1 MPEPGEVA
9 PDQAR
14 AVDLVSRAWTAAVG
28 LDRFGPEDD
37 FFALGGDSVSAALL
51 ALRVGKGTG
60 IHVPLRALFE
70 YPTFGGF
77 TAFVEARRQPVP
89 VIEPRADPTTHPLT
103 PGQERL
109 WLLSRLHPDQAR
121 YTVASI
127 VELTG
132 TLDLGG
138 LSEAV
143 LQLVTRHEPLRT
155 VIDDSGPRAVCRVRE
170 PGSVQIH
177 AEPAAD
183 DRDAREQ
190 AAEFL
195 RRPFALAD
203 EPPIRIRLLQ
213 RGPTRYWLV
222 LAIHHIAT
230 DGDSQQIL
238 LDELGHLYNAAL
250 SGSPAALAPRSATY
264 GDIAVWSS
272 ARAASLPAERRDR
285 QLGRLRGHEDRPL
298 ALEGPSPDITA
309 GVGSCRSSWLG
320 GPLTESLRACASS
333 HRTTT
338 FVVMLAAFADIAARW
353 SGADDVCVGYPVSR
367 REPPPARDLAGFFID
382 TCVIRTDLSG
392 RPSFASVIDRAR
404 SEVVEAVADA
414 VPLDVLAEG
423 VAAGRGHRAP
433 LFRTWFNYLGEAIRP
448 PEMNG
453 LTATMLD
460 IPVPPALFDLNVYVT
475 EHDADIRVNLVYD
488 VAVCSDDAAG
498 EVLDQYLMLL
508 AEAVAAP
515 RAPLR
520 RHGRRTR
527 RSVLLPD
534 PSDPLDTPAP
544 ETLARRLPSVA
555 RSRGT
560 SIALRDAGK
569 EVSFTELRTAVSAL
583 AAAVRAAGVKAG
595 HTVAVHGARDA
606 GTVIAMLAVLASGA
620 RLLML
625 DPAYPVARLA
635 GYMAAG
641 RSRCLITCGVPVP
654 GLQAEAL
661 IRFERGTPRLE
672 RVAASDV
679 PAQAQD
685 AGYLTFTSGS
695 TGEPVG
701 VVGDLGPIEHFI
713 HWYSAEYELG
723 PHDRFALL
731 AGLAHDPLFRDVLL
745 PLWNGATLC
754 IPSPATF
761 RVPAELGAW
770 LRDERVSVVN
780 LTPPLARALAAD
792 GVSLPALRLI
802 CLAGDAVTAADVEH
816 LAMVAPAAVLLN
828 GYGTTETPQL
838 VSRRRLSAGQPPALG
853 ASAPGSQLLVVNAAG
868 ELCGIGEEGSIVVR
882 SRHLAEK
889 ILPTGVL
896 SDEILSGRALPTESS
911 ATESSA
917 SESGAGESGAGESG
931 AGAGPGSLLDDP
943 LPGVSRFST
952 GDLGRYRTDGSIAY
966 LGRADDMVNVR
977 GFRAYPAETD
987 RALAM
992 DPRVTASLTVPWIG
1006 PDGPELASYVVAP
1019 DVTPAVIRARLA
1031 TLLPAPLVP
1040 TAIVLLDRLP
1050 LTANGKIDR
1059 AALEAAR
1066 SPEPSGRGMT
1076 KSGSSMESRLARIWS
1091 IVLGV
1096 ERIDVT
1102 TSFFDLGGTSL
1113 SMLRLHSAIRREIDG
1128 QVTLLALYE
1137 NPSVRAMARS
1147 LSRSAVTVVQA
1158 GQPRASSA
1166 DERSRRLAA
1175 RKGQAARVRAPE

>member
-1 MPEPGEVA
+1 M
-9 PDQAR
+9 
-14 AVDLVSRAWTAAVG
+14 
-28 LDRFGPEDD
+28 
-37 FFALGGDSVSAALL
+37 
-51 ALRVGKGTG
+51 
-60 IHVPLRALFE
+60 
-70 YPTFGGF
+70 
-77 TAFVEARRQPVP
+77 
-89 VIEPRADPTTHPLT
+89 
-103 PGQERL
+103 
-109 WLLSRLHPDQAR
+109 
-121 YTVASI
+121 
-127 VELTG
+127 
-132 TLDLGG
+132 
-138 LSEAV
+138 
-143 LQLVTRHEPLRT
+143 
-155 VIDDSGPRAVCRVRE
+155 
-170 PGSVQIH
+170 
-177 AEPAAD
+177 
-183 DRDAREQ
+183 
-190 AAEFL
+190 
-195 RRPFALAD
+195 
-203 EPPIRIRLLQ
+203 
-213 RGPTRYWLV
+213 
-222 LAIHHIAT
+222 
-230 DGDSQQIL
+230 
-238 LDELGHLYNAAL
+238 
-250 SGSPAALAPRSATY
+250 
-264 GDIAVWSS
+264 
-272 ARAASLPAERRDR
+272 
-285 QLGRLRGHEDRPL
+285 
-298 ALEGPSPDITA
+298 
-309 GVGSCRSSWLG
+309 
-320 GPLTESLRACASS
+320 
-333 HRTTT
+333 
-338 FVVMLAAFADIAARW
+338 
-353 SGADDVCVGYPVSR
+353 
-367 REPPPARDLAGFFID
+367 
-382 TCVIRTDLSG
+382 
-392 RPSFASVIDRAR
+392 
-404 SEVVEAVADA
+404 
-414 VPLDVLAEG
+414 
-423 VAAGRGHRAP
+423 
-433 LFRTWFNYLGEAIRP
+433 
-448 PEMNG
+448 
-453 LTATMLD
+453 
-460 IPVPPALFDLNVYVT
+460 
-475 EHDADIRVNLVYD
+475 
-488 VAVCSDDAAG
+488 CSDDAAG

-560 SIALRDAGK
+560 SIALRDAGR
-569 EVSFTELRTAVSAL
+569 EVSFTELRTAVSGL
-583 AAAVRAAGVKAG
+583 AAAVRAAGVKPG

-606 GTVIAMLAVLASGA
+606 GTVTAMLAVLASGA

-679 PAQAQD
+679 PAQAQG

-770 LRDERVSVVN
+770 LRDEQVSVVN
-780 LTPPLARALAAD
+780 LTPPLARALTAD

-853 ASAPGSQLLVVNAAG
+853 ASVPGSQLLVINAAG
-868 ELCGIGEEGSIVVR
+868 ELCGIGEEGGIVVR
-882 SRHLAEK
+882 SRHLA
-889 ILPTGVL
+889 
-896 SDEILSGRALPTESS
+896 
-911 ATESSA
+911 
-917 SESGAGESGAGESG
+917 
-931 AGAGPGSLLDDP
+931 AGPGSLLDDP

-1006 PDGPELASYVVAP
+1006 PDGPELASYIVAP

-1059 AALEAAR
+1059 TALEAAR

-1076 KSGSSMESRLARIWS
+1076 KLGSSMESRLARIWS

-1113 SMLRLHSAIRREIDG
+1113 SMLRLHSAIRREING

-1137 NPSVRAMARS
+1137 NPSVRAMAQS